1 MYKERIKEIRSKLNL
16 SVAKMAD
23 KMNIP
28 SRTFVSY
35 ESDGRVPSLEFLA
48 QMCKIFNV
56 NANWFLTG
64 QGEMF
69 NAPKYPKYEDVKDDF
84 RLQVE
89 QILKEKGLIK

>member
-69 NAPKYPKYEDVKDDF
+69 NAPKYEDVKDDF

>member
-16 SVAKMAD
+16 SVAKLAD
-23 KMNIP
+23 KIDIP
-28 SRTFVSY
+28 ARTITGY
-35 ESDGRVPSLEFLA
+35 ERGERTPSVEFLA
-48 QMCKIFNV
+48 SLSKILNV

-69 NAPKYPKYEDVKDDF
+69 NAPKYEDVKDDF

-89 QILKEKGLIK
+89 QILKEKGLI

>member
-69 NAPKYPKYEDVKDDF
+69 NAPKYEDVKDDF

-89 QILKEKGLIK
+89 QILKEKGLI